1 MREMWSKC
9 GRWRLGE
16 EGQGKGVSFGVFRLR
31 RVFPSTLHGRAIRTL
46 GRQIALQGSLSRCG
60 GGKQYFVLGGLRL

>member
-31 RVFPSTLHGRAIRTL
+31 RVFPSTLHRRAVRPPR
-46 GRQIALQGSLSRCG
+46 RQIALQGSLSRRG
-60 GGKQYFVLGGLRL
+60 GGKQYLVVGGLRL